1 MCSLIILATCLFVV
15 RSKTPSLLLLPLF
28 SLFALL
34 TKEQGIVLPLFWAL
48 LKLQK
53 HSLRKWQKQCRCLS
67 IAICTVAILSLF
79 RMWLVGFSSPS
90 FQQGDNPGAALS
102 NRLSRF
108 ATLQHYWALHALLL
122 LWPQWLCFDWA
133 LGCVPVLDVDS
144 PDLRLFTPVLL
155 GCVLVLIFTQ
165 ALEEARNARWVIEAP
180 KVTLP

>member
-1 MCSLIILATCLFVV
+1 
-15 RSKTPSLLLLPLF
+15 
-28 SLFALL
+28 
-34 TKEQGIVLPLFWAL
+34 
-48 LKLQK
+48 
-53 HSLRKWQKQCRCLS
+53 
-67 IAICTVAILSLF
+67 
-79 RMWLVGFSSPS
+79 MWLVGFSSPS

-165 ALEEARNARWVIEAP
+165 ALEEARNARWVIEATVAELPP
-180 KVTLP
+180 KVTLPYIHQFVVQACVDLGSRLSCPALPTLNKPPCHRWFCGG

>member
-1 MCSLIILATCLFVV
+1 
-15 RSKTPSLLLLPLF
+15 
-28 SLFALL
+28 
-34 TKEQGIVLPLFWAL
+34 
-48 LKLQK
+48 
-53 HSLRKWQKQCRCLS
+53 
-67 IAICTVAILSLF
+67 
-79 RMWLVGFSSPS
+79 MWLVGFSSPS

-165 ALEEARNARWVIEAP
+165 ALKEARNARWVIEAP